1 MFPCDLATGRF
12 GPAPQGAG
20 GPRRRN
26 ARATGTALAVSFGDV
41 FLLDSFLRS
50 GGLMA
55 CADACGHAEPDTA
68 RARPAF
74 YVPTGLANRHAR
86 DWRRP
91 PTRGSPA
98 LGPGWPSRRSASM
111 WNTLMTL
118 T

>member
-1 MFPCDLATGRF
+1 MFPYDLATGEF
-12 GPAPQGAG
+12 GPAPEGVE
-20 GPRRRN
+20 GPRGRN
-26 ARATGTALAVSFGDV
+26 ARAAGTALAMSFGDV
-41 FLLDSFLRS
+41 FLLNSFLRS

-68 RARPAF
+68 RARLAPGVPA
-74 YVPTGLANRHAR
+74 GLADRHAG

-98 LGPGWPSRRSASM
+98 PGPEWPPRRSASM

>member
-1 MFPCDLATGRF
+1 MLA
-12 GPAPQGAG
+12 PGARRVV
-20 GPRRRN
+20 RRRVP
-26 ARATGTALAVSFGDV
+26 A
-41 FLLDSFLRS
+41 DSFLRS

-55 CADACGHAEPDTA
+55 CTDACGHA
-68 RARPAF
+68 
-74 YVPTGLANRHAR
+74 G

-98 LGPGWPSRRSASM
+98 LGPRWPPRRSASM